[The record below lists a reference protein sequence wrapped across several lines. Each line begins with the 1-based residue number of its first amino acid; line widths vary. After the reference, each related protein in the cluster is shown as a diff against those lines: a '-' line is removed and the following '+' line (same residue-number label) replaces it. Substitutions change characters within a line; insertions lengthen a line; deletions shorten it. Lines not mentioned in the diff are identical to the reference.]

1 MSSFKSFDMIFAM
14 KSSLIIFVSA
24 FLLSSCVSYSEPRMT
39 IKEVMETWIGHNE
52 SSLISSWGIPTR
64 TYESGNQKFL
74 EYTYGRTSYTTSTN
88 ANLRNNPYT
97 CNQYY
102 CPPPTATTYQ
112 NQYWC
117 TYTITVENKGNVNQ
131 RVQQYA
137 GSTLLY
143 SAVISNTSNIESTS
157 L

>member
-1 MSSFKSFDMIFAM
+1 MSSFKSFDMIFVM

-39 IKEVMETWIGHNE
+39 TKEVMETWIGHNE

-117 TYTITVENKGNVNQ
+117 TYTITVENSIIRSAKWQGNNCP
-131 RVQQYA
+131 R
-137 GSTLLY
+137 
-143 SAVISNTSNIESTS
+143 
-157 L
+157 